1 MRGREHEL
9 QLAGDCLRE
18 AAQGRGQVLLIE
30 GEPGIGKSAL
40 LAEVAALARHL
51 GFTVAAAAADE
62 LGQLMAFAPLTAALP
77 ESPGDLGGAASVSA
91 VSVSG
96 PATRGPAREFA
107 AAGFGVIQGLVER
120 RTAAGPALISLDDLH
135 WADPATLTALR
146 VLPRRLASRRLAWVL
161 ARRTA
166 AVGGGAGLLF
176 DLLEKEGAARITLG
190 PLTTEAVTALLSDV
204 LGARPGRDLTAL
216 AAAAAGQPY
225 LLTELLRG
233 LTETGAVRVSG
244 QTATLTGTQ
253 LPSRLHGAAQHR
265 LGELTGRTR
274 TLLEIMAVLGD
285 SFQLG
290 DAADMLGEP
299 AAGLLPLVNEA
310 LAAGI
315 LIAGGQAFSFRQPLL
330 WRAVAE
336 AVPVPAR
343 HALHRQFG
351 EILLGRGDSV
361 LTAASHLVEGARRG
375 DPAATAGLDQAVADV
390 AGSAPGTAADLA
402 VRALELT
409 LPDDADRYPR
419 LVRAADALTAA
430 ARLDEA
436 AGLVRDALAQ
446 PLPTAYRAQ
455 LRAAESAV
463 LSLQGR
469 PAEANA
475 AAQTVL
481 AWTGVP
487 GPVRDEALVAQ
498 LQALSALGDNQR
510 ARAVAQ
516 DVLARPAEHGEPAL
530 AGALTVLGAICWA
543 DGQLGQ
549 GLQLCREAARRAGRI
564 SPDAR
569 HFQPLL
575 VLAARLIDLRHFEEA
590 SAILRGAAGA
600 VQAPG
605 QHPAEAIPT
614 VLRARADLAQ
624 GRTEAARAA
633 AEAAL
638 GLAGSLQAHPQ
649 TALARSVLSVIAFRA
664 GDLRAAGQ
672 HLRGRPDVAHFTD
685 SYAGT
690 ETMLARAQFAE
701 AAAGP
706 KKATQLLG
714 DLYAGLGG
722 HRQVLTGDPAAAAWL
737 ARTAL
742 AAGRPELAAEV
753 ARVAEEIAR
762 DNPAFPVTA
771 VAAAHC
777 AGLVS
782 RDPARL
788 AHAAASHPDPWARA
802 SAAED
807 LGHLLASAAEQADA
821 VVQLDSALAGYGQ
834 TGADRDVAR
843 VRRRLR
849 ELGVR
854 RRSRAG
860 RRRPMSGWGSLT
872 PAEQATSNLVA
883 QGLSNQQ
890 VAGQMYVSAHTVAYH
905 LRNVFRKLGISS
917 RVELARVMAE
927 RGGSNG
933 AKHELSGAL
942 SHPQSG

>member
-9 QLAGDCLRE
+9 RLAGDCLRE
-18 AAQGRGQVLLIE
+18 AAQGQGQVLLIE

-40 LAEVAALARHL
+40 LAEVAGLAGHR
-51 GFTVAAAAADE
+51 GFTLAAAAADE
-62 LGQLMAFAPLTAALP
+62 LGQLMAFAPLIAALP
-77 ESPGDLGGAASVSA
+77 ESPGDLAGAASVSA
-91 VSVSG
+91 MSG
-96 PATRGPAREFA
+96 TAPAARGPAREFV

-120 RTAAGPALISLDDLH
+120 RASAGPVLISLDDLH

-146 VLPRRLASRRLAWVL
+146 VLPRRLATRRLAWVL

-166 AVGGGAGLLF
+166 ADGGGAGLLF

-190 PLTTEAVTALLSDV
+190 PLTSEAVAALLSDV

-216 AAAAAGQPY
+216 AAAAAGQPF

-233 LTETGAVRVSG
+233 LTEAGTVRVSG
-244 QTATLTGTQ
+244 QTATLTGTE
-253 LPSRLHGAAQHR
+253 LPGRLHTAAQRR

-285 SFQLG
+285 SFQLD

-299 AAGLLPLVNEA
+299 PAGLLPLVNEA

-351 EILLGRGDSV
+351 EILLGRGDSA
-361 LTAASHLVEGARRG
+361 LTAASYLVEGARRG
-375 DPAATAGLDQAVADV
+375 DPAATAGLDQAVAEV
-390 AGSAPGTAADLA
+390 VGSAPYAAADLA
-402 VRALELT
+402 VRAIELT
-409 LPDDADRYPR
+409 LPDDADWYPR
-419 LVRAADALTAA
+419 LVRAADVLTAA

-481 AWTGVP
+481 ASAGVP
-487 GPVRDEALVAQ
+487 GPVRDEAVVAQ
-498 LQALSALGDNQR
+498 LQALSALGDIQR
-510 ARAVAQ
+510 ARVVAQ

-575 VLAARLIDLRHFEEA
+575 VLAARLIDLRQFEEA

-600 VQAPG
+600 MQAPG
-605 QHPAEAIPT
+605 QHPAEPIPR

-624 GRTEAARAA
+624 GRTGAARAA
-633 AEAAL
+633 ADAAL
-638 GLAGSLQAHPQ
+638 GLAGSLRAHPQ

-672 HLRGRPDVAHFTD
+672 HLRGRPNVAHFTD

-690 ETMLARAQFAE
+690 ETMLARAQFVE

-706 KKATQLLG
+706 EKAAQLLG

-742 AAGRPELAAEV
+742 AAGSRSWPPRWPGWPRRSPGIIPRSRSPPWPRRTA
-753 ARVAEEIAR
+753 
-762 DNPAFPVTA
+762 PA
-771 VAAAHC
+771 
-777 AGLVS
+777 
-782 RDPARL
+782 
-788 AHAAASHPDPWARA
+788 W
-802 SAAED
+802 SAATQPGWPTRRPAIPIRGPGPPPPKIWATCWPAP
-807 LGHLLASAAEQADA
+807 LSRPTPSSSWTARWPATARPGPTGTWPGSGAGCVSWASGGDHRPAA
-821 VVQLDSALAGYGQ
+821 
-834 TGADRDVAR
+834 AR
-843 VRRRLR
+843 VRLDQSDPGRGGHLQPGRPGPEQSAGRGADVCERTHRRVSPTERVPQARPQLPGGTGPGDGR
-849 ELGVR
+849 ARGQQR
-854 RRSRAG
+854 RRG
-860 RRRPMSGWGSLT
+860 
-872 PAEQATSNLVA
+872 
-883 QGLSNQQ
+883 
-890 VAGQMYVSAHTVAYH
+890 
-905 LRNVFRKLGISS
+905 
-917 RVELARVMAE
+917 
-927 RGGSNG
+927 
-933 AKHELSGAL
+933 
-942 SHPQSG
+942 